1 MSRFLFLHPPHATH
15 PPHPPAPYFQDRH
28 LSTLHLDQCYAWSLQ
43 RPIEFWPKS
52 HPSLSAAPA
61 QPLAQLVL
69 LLQRPGRCWLGHLR
83 GRDWPL
89 RAETPWTSGLKS
101 IALALAWARL
111 KCRPNRSRARVQAL
125 GPTMKQWL
133 NDVERCWMM
142 LNVSSCYHLPGSVTS
157 ISQCHHVV
165 YPLVHRAI
173 AASTRNV
180 LGAVHLTRSETWAA
194 ISSTPYITSMC
205 PGEPNYPQQSSSII
219 LNNRSWP
226 KVSPNE
232 MFIKA
237 RRAKTRSLQIGMMPQ
252 SRRFFW
258 SAIHR
263 RSQEYWV
270 IHVSFCFAMFR
281 IFSCLFSYS

>member
-1 MSRFLFLHPPHATH
+1 M
-15 PPHPPAPYFQDRH
+15 
-28 LSTLHLDQCYAWSLQ
+28 
-43 RPIEFWPKS
+43 
-52 HPSLSAAPA
+52 
-61 QPLAQLVL
+61 
-69 LLQRPGRCWLGHLR
+69 
-83 GRDWPL
+83 
-89 RAETPWTSGLKS
+89 LK
-101 IALALAWARL
+101 
-111 KCRPNRSRARVQAL
+111 
-125 GPTMKQWL
+125 
-133 NDVERCWMM
+133 DVEWCWMFQAATISQVLSLLY
-142 LNVSSCYHLPGSVTS
+142 LNVIMLYT
-157 ISQCHHVV
+157 
-165 YPLVHRAI
+165 PLVHRAI